1 MGTKRKA
8 ERGVKTAKEDKTSN
22 ASIETENT
30 EEEMHL
36 LNDNSKATDSI
47 TAKDIEHL
55 NSNGLPSKREQSK
68 TPYAV
73 LRRSSRL
80 MSSVQPIQSQVIDS
94 VVQHVNLADG
104 EKEEEPNVKQVSAN
118 PIMVEGNAEENVDDL
133 VRSIHKHKPKNVKQ
147 VSERPIEGPSASIN
161 YKSLYID
168 SQKKVNF
175 LMEENFELTKKLEFS
190 RGKIEAYEKMKDLMA
205 SPKDVI
211 LINNSGKATKHM
223 SDLLAQTNVGFC
235 SSPTA
240 AASQDVVDD
249 LKNSSKQKKYSR
261 REKKAR

>member
-1 MGTKRKA
+1 MGRKRKA
-8 ERGVKTAKEDKTSN
+8 ERGAKTAKEDKTSN

-30 EEEMHL
+30 EDEMHL
-36 LNDNSKATDSI
+36 LNDNSNATDSI
-47 TAKDIEHL
+47 TAEDIEHL
-55 NSNGLPSKREQSK
+55 NSNGSPSKRKQSK

-73 LRRSSRL
+73 VRRSSRL
-80 MSSVQPIQSQVIDS
+80 MSSVQPIQSQVIDP
-94 VVQHVNLADG
+94 VVRRVNLVDS

-118 PIMVEGNAEENVDDL
+118 PIMVERNAEENVDDL
-133 VRSIHKHKPKNVKQ
+133 VRSIHKHKPKNIEQ
-147 VSERPIEGPSASIN
+147 VTERPIEGPSASIN

-168 SQKKVNF
+168 SQKKVDF

-190 RGKIEAYEKMKDLMA
+190 RGKIEAYEKMKDVMA

-223 SDLLAQTNVGFC
+223 SNLLSQTKAGFC

-240 AASQDVVDD
+240 AASQDMVYD
-249 LKNSSKQKKYSR
+249 LKNSSNQKKYSR
-261 REKKAR
+261 REKKA